1 MNICVGC
8 TWQLEMN
15 DVIDRGN
22 IETSSSN
29 IRGYQDTVGRGSKTG
44 EKRRSEVDDVLA
56 QPIPTDLG
64 SLVAASAAVANARDR
79 REP

>member
-1 MNICVGC
+1 
-8 TWQLEMN
+8 MN